1 MRQPLQH
8 NLFTR
13 RSFSVGGFF
22 ALSFFFLG
30 TLHAQLPTPFWTEDF
45 TDGIP
50 SGWTTA
56 DASNQNVL
64 WTWCANP
71 FLGDDDPGCSQPW
84 DDALNGQVP
93 FNATTAN
100 TGFVVVDSD
109 DPGGL
114 SSDHISQLTTAPINC
129 AGKNQVY
136 LTFQTHIGVYEL
148 DAEGNAIVRVS
159 TDGVNWTPYTVFPGL
174 TTTERWSENP
184 TIPILD
190 ITATAANQASVW
202 IQWQWTGNYEYMW
215 SVDDIE
221 VYDQDPTPQNDV
233 AISAFFY
240 PAASFSTPASQIESN
255 VFEFEVNL
263 SNNGLNAQTN
273 LVLSTYVKED
283 GGATLHTQTINIP
296 SLAAGVK
303 DSAFLFPLTFTPDL
317 GPGLYNVGYTLTS
330 DSTDQRPIDNARE
343 SNFVVSNNVFAKED
357 GPEQGYRPS
366 AGGDYAV
373 ANYYQMNGGNFDVYK
388 AYQAEFAFSVDSADS
403 DIIINA
409 DVEATVYLFRVND
422 DVAADF
428 SDFDGSSLFS
438 SSLEW
443 LGLASYEAPDSLE
456 DNVLQQVAILDN
468 NTSLPGVIL
477 EPGARYLLALEYA
490 NASALVYQ
498 AFNDDVYYYFPST
511 FIFNTT
517 WNTDGFGGDVNAL
530 LRMYIG
536 LLSTT
541 DEQALPDNTLSVF
554 PNPVVETLQLAVEFA
569 EPTDATIT
577 IADINGRV
585 ITFEDRYGLTS
596 ETLQYRL
603 PQLASGTYL
612 ARIATAKGTLT
623 KKFVVQK

>member
-1 MRQPLQH
+1 M
-8 NLFTR
+8 
-13 RSFSVGGFF
+13 
-22 ALSFFFLG
+22 
-30 TLHAQLPTPFWTEDF
+30 
-45 TDGIP
+45 
-50 SGWTTA
+50 
-56 DASNQNVL
+56 
-64 WTWCANP
+64 
-71 FLGDDDPGCSQPW
+71 
-84 DDALNGQVP
+84 
-93 FNATTAN
+93 
-100 TGFVVVDSD
+100 
-109 DPGGL
+109 
-114 SSDHISQLTTAPINC
+114 
-129 AGKNQVY
+129 
-136 LTFQTHIGVYEL
+136 
-148 DAEGNAIVRVS
+148 RVS
-159 TDGVNWTPYTVFPGL
+159 TDGVNWTEYTVFPGL
-174 TTTERWSENP
+174 TTAERWSENP

-190 ITATAANQASVW
+190 ITATAANQASVL

-240 PAASFSTPASQIESN
+240 PAASYSTPVSQIASDI
-255 VFEFEVNL
+255 FEFEVNL
-263 SNNGLNAQTN
+263 SNNGLNPQTN
-273 LVLSTYVKED
+273 LVLSAYVKED

-296 SLAAGVK
+296 SLDAGVK
-303 DSAFLFPLTFTPDL
+303 DSSFVFPLTFTPDL

-366 AGGDYAV
+366 AGGDWAV

-388 AYQAEFAFSVDSADS
+388 AYQAEFAFSTNDDEIA
-403 DIIINA
+403 NE
-409 DVEATVYLFRVND
+409 DVEAAIYFFKVND
-422 DVAADF
+422 DVAEDF
-428 SDFDGSSLFS
+428 SNFDGTSLFS
-438 SSLEW
+438 ASLEW
-443 LGLASYEAPDSLE
+443 LGLASYEAPDSLA

-468 NTSLPGVIL
+468 NTSLTGVIL
-477 EPGARYLLALEYA
+477 EPGARYLLAIEYA
-490 NASALVYQ
+490 NASGQVFH
-498 AFNDDVYYYFPST
+498 AFNDDVFYYFPST
-511 FIFNTT
+511 FIFNTD
-517 WNTDGFGGDVNAL
+517 WNVNGFGGDINAL

-541 DEQALPDNTLSVF
+541 DEQALPDNTLNVF